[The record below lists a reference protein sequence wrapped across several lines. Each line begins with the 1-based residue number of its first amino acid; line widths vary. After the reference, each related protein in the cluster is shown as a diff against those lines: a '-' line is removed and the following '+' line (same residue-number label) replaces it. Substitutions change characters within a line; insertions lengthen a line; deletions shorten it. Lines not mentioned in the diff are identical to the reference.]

1 MGTARTHGVGR
12 VHKGC
17 GHGLR
22 CFTFHRLLVRSKFN
36 DTKKSRVSRMRLER
50 LTTVVADVPSNV
62 RLVSPPTSRRNEAP
76 ALIVNQAFR
85 GCADCVHAPVPTAGS
100 VPADAGFS

>member
-1 MGTARTHGVGR
+1 MGTARTHGAGR

-22 CFTFHRLLVRSKFN
+22 WFTFHRLLVRSKFN
-36 DTKKSRVSRMRLER
+36 DTKKSRMRLER
-50 LTTVVADVPSNV
+50 LPIVVADVPSNV
-62 RLVSPPTSRRNEAP
+62 RLVSPPTSRRDEAP

-85 GCADCVHAPVPTAGS
+85 GRADCVHAPVPTAGS